1 MKKMFKLLSLFLS
14 VTMVL
19 ISAVPFAAHASQYSF
34 ESNNSSISP
43 APDNV
48 LYSVHGSSA
57 PIALQQE
64 LAALNIHTADNTLI
78 EVVSLEKGDG
88 TALVV
93 TNSTDDTVMKDIIF
107 ALDGNGQIGSI
118 QPIEDSTV
126 MPRSGY
132 SEWFPNDSN
141 ALVRATAVYEIVY
154 EDEIDVGGEILLV
167 GPRYQPTGVYF
178 IYYQSASTNE
188 VATYVSVNYACV
200 GFLYTYPGGTPINA
214 SSLTYRNTT
223 VEKSNPASNTIYQKM
238 SNFPTSQAIETDSAM
253 PLGGG
258 QFLSFNIVTNLGT
271 YTDGVSF

>member
-1 MKKMFKLLSLFLS
+1 MKKSETKITKQISDFVCSKAEASKLDS
-14 VTMVL
+14 
-19 ISAVPFAAHASQYSF
+19 SF
-34 ESNNSSISP
+34 IHIMMIELKRTE
-43 APDNV
+43 APTK
-48 LYSVHGSSA
+48 LT
-57 PIALQQE
+57 PPQ
-64 LAALNIHTADNTLI
+64 
-78 EVVSLEKGDG
+78 
-88 TALVV
+88 
-93 TNSTDDTVMKDIIF
+93 
-107 ALDGNGQIGSI
+107 
-118 QPIEDSTV
+118 
-126 MPRSGY
+126 
-132 SEWFPNDSN
+132 
-141 ALVRATAVYEIVY
+141 
-154 EDEIDVGGEILLV
+154 DEIDMGGAILLV

-238 SNFPTSQAIETDSAM
+238 SNFPTSQAIETDSAI